1 MDGGDWHVRGEI
13 GGDGFHDQVVVPL
26 GPAGVEPIFGARL
39 NPSDDTE
46 EAWVRI
52 GTGAYAGILTIF
64 VFRDCELQRP
74 TLNGDPFEV
83 PVGASIRNAAGVS
96 CFMFDQGIE
105 VFDTQSEDGITFTGE
120 SQLYTL
126 DVTSQPAP
134 TLEPVAGWPMPVDA
148 GTPQSH
154 LSRLTCGSKTSP

>member
-1 MDGGDWHVRGEI
+1 M
-13 GGDGFHDQVVVPL
+13 
-26 GPAGVEPIFGARL
+26 
-39 NPSDDTE
+39 
-46 EAWVRI
+46 
-52 GTGAYAGILTIF
+52 
-64 VFRDCELQRP
+64 FRDCELQRP
-74 TLNGDPFEV
+74 TLDGEPFEV

-105 VFDTQSEDGITFTGE
+105 VFDTQSEDGITYTGE

-134 TLEPVAGWPMPVDA
+134 TLDPVAGWPMPVDA